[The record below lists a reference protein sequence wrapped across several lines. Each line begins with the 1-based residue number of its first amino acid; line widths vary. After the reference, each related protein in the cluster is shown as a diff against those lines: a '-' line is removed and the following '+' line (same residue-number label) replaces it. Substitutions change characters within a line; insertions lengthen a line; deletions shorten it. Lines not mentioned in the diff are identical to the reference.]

1 MDEGRPS
8 NQLDALTKANQAL
21 QAEIAGRQEA
31 EEELR
36 LLLAV
41 TRALAEAQD
50 FHSASKMALRRICE
64 QTGWD
69 YGEIWVPNAN
79 EDVLQFEVAWH
90 RENEDLDRFRSFSE
104 SLRFAPG
111 LGLPGQVWQAK
122 QSKWLQDITIAPEEE
137 FARCEIAKK
146 FNLKSALG
154 IPVIGADKATAVL
167 GFLMFESRPEDKRLV
182 EMVSHVAAQLG
193 ALIQRKRAEEELRKA
208 REELEVR
215 VEERTAALESEIAE
229 RRRIDE
235 EMQARVRQQAAVVQV
250 GQCALGLDD
259 LLVLM
264 DEACVIVGETLG
276 VEYCKVLELLPD
288 GNSLFLRAGFGWKEG
303 VVGQEKVSSGTQSQ
317 AGYNLL
323 SGNPVIVEDLTTETR
338 FIGPSLL
345 REHGVVSG
353 MSVIIP
359 GRDQPFGVL
368 GAHTVKRR
376 AFNKDDIHFLESVAN
391 VLSEAIERK
400 RAEGAL
406 RESEEQLRLTLQF
419 NQAVMA
425 NMGEGLYV
433 LDAGGLVTYINP
445 IAERLFGW
453 SSAELLGRKMHDVTH
468 YRHADGTL
476 FPADECPGLQVLQ
489 EGTALADHEDVF
501 IRKDGTS
508 FRVVYS
514 SSPIRLE
521 GAVAGLVVVFR
532 DVTVQ
537 KQAEEAVQRSDSWL
551 RSLIAT
557 TQDAVI
563 SIDRRGCVVLFNAG
577 AEIIF
582 GYIAEEIVGRKVN
595 ELMAEPYASEHDD
608 YIERYE
614 RTGKAHAI
622 GRIRTVTA
630 KRKNGELFPIELSVT
645 EIEVDQDVHY
655 AAFIRDISEK
665 TKLQEQLVER
675 ERLATIGTTAAK
687 IGHELANPLNGMS
700 LTIQLLEQRL
710 RTWPSPPDSQVTATV
725 QRLRNEISRLNQ
737 LAGQFR
743 TISRRERYNFRP
755 TELADLIDDVIKI
768 QRPHF
773 AKLKIQIEHKIPTDM
788 PTVTVDRDKIKQA
801 LLNLVKNA
809 AEAMPAGGKIHIEA
823 SATENGVLIDV
834 TDTGTGIPLDIDAFE
849 PFMTTKKEGTG
860 IGLVIV
866 RQIVTAHGGNISYR
880 SRPGEGTT
888 FRIELAQK

>member
-1 MDEGRPS
+1 
-8 NQLDALTKANQAL
+8 
-21 QAEIAGRQEA
+21 
-31 EEELR
+31 
-36 LLLAV
+36 
-41 TRALAEAQD
+41 
-50 FHSASKMALRRICE
+50 
-64 QTGWD
+64 
-69 YGEIWVPNAN
+69 
-79 EDVLQFEVAWH
+79 
-90 RENEDLDRFRSFSE
+90 
-104 SLRFAPG
+104 
-111 LGLPGQVWQAK
+111 
-122 QSKWLQDITIAPEEE
+122 
-137 FARCEIAKK
+137 
-146 FNLKSALG
+146 
-154 IPVIGADKATAVL
+154 
-167 GFLMFESRPEDKRLV
+167 
-182 EMVSHVAAQLG
+182 
-193 ALIQRKRAEEELRKA
+193 
-208 REELEVR
+208 
-215 VEERTAALESEIAE
+215 
-229 RRRIDE
+229 
-235 EMQARVRQQAAVVQV
+235 
-250 GQCALGLDD
+250 
-259 LLVLM
+259 
-264 DEACVIVGETLG
+264 
-276 VEYCKVLELLPD
+276 LELLPA
-288 GNSLFLRAGFGWKEG
+288 GNSLLLRAGFGWKEG
-303 VVGQEKVSSGTQSQ
+303 VVGQEKVSAGTQSQ

-323 SGNPVIVEDLTTETR
+323 SGKPVIVEDLSTETR

-359 GRDQPFGVL
+359 GRDRPFGVL

-376 AFNKDDIHFLESVAN
+376 AFSKDDIHFLESVAN

-433 LDAGGLVTYINP
+433 LDTGGLVTYINP
-445 IAERLFGW
+445 TAERLFGW

-476 FPADECPGLQVLQ
+476 FPADDCPGLQVLHK
-489 EGTALADHEDVF
+489 GVALADHEDVF
-501 IRKDGTS
+501 VRKDGTS

-537 KQAEEAVQRSDSWL
+537 KQAEETVQRSASWL

-557 TQDAVI
+557 TQDAVL
-563 SIDRRGCVVLFNAG
+563 SIDRRGCVVLFNPA
-577 AEIIF
+577 AEGIF
-582 GYIAEEIVGRKVN
+582 GYAAEEIVGHKVN
-595 ELMAEPYASEHDD
+595 ELMAEPYASEHDK
-608 YIERYE
+608 YIARYE
-614 RTGKAHAI
+614 RTGDARAI

-665 TKLQEQLVER
+665 VKLQGQLVER

-700 LTIQLLEQRL
+700 LTIQLLEQLLSRQAS
-710 RTWPSPPDSQVTATV
+710 SPEGQVTATV
-725 QRLRNEISRLNQ
+725 QRLKNEISRLNQ

-743 TISRRERYNFRP
+743 TISRRERYDFQP
-755 TELADLIDDVIKI
+755 TGLAGLIDEVIKI

-773 AKLKIQIEHKIPTDM
+773 AQLNIQIEQLIPTDM
-788 PTVTVDRDKIKQA
+788 PTITVDKDKIKQA

-809 AEAMPAGGKIHIEA
+809 AEAMPGGGKISIEA
-823 SATENGVLIDV
+823 YATEDGVLIEI
-834 TDTGTGIPLDIDAFE
+834 TDTGMGIPLDIDAFE

-866 RQIVTAHGGNISYR
+866 RQIITAHGGNISYR
-880 SRPGEGTT
+880 SRPGVGTT